1 MAPKAECDDVPHLY
15 RRKTF
20 MTDKKPDITAN
31 PTGPMDLFEGSMSAL
46 HADHSVQAEMMQDY
60 AKFVLAI
67 AKQPNAPI
75 QMQTGYWTDQINLL
89 ENFSLKTQGQPAK
102 QVAAPAHD
110 DKRFKDTEWTDNP
123 AFDMIKQSYLSAV
136 SHARGMLGE
145 LDGLDD
151 ETRRRIEFNLRQ
163 MSDALSPTNF
173 PLMNPEV
180 IRATISSKGANL
192 VKGAQHLVDDFL
204 RGGGRLSPELTDRSA
219 FDVGRNL
226 AMTPGKVVY
235 QNDVIQL
242 IQYAPSTETVR
253 QRPVLIVPSWINKFY
268 ILDLSEKNSFV
279 RWLVNE
285 GYAVFIISWVNPD
298 KRHADKTFGD
308 YMTMGPLA
316 AIDKIA
322 ALTGETSVNT
332 VGYCIGGTLL
342 ATTLA
347 VMASR
352 NDTRIASVTYLTT
365 LVDFADP
372 GDMAVF
378 TSDAHLEELEHETAK
393 NGYLDASV
401 MAETFSMLRANDL
414 VWSVAIK
421 SYFLGQEPAPFD
433 LLFWNA
439 DSTRMPGGLHMSYLR
454 DMYRDNRL
462 VQAGSIVVDGVPVDL
477 GKIRTPTYILSTR
490 EDHIAPWRSTY
501 AATQIYGGDTT
512 FVLAG
517 SGHVGGVVNPVT
529 SKKYGYWTNSALRNT
544 SEEWLA
550 EAQHTPGSWWV
561 HWNNWLGNHAGD
573 LVPARQPGEHGPVI
587 EDAPGSYV
595 RRAS

>member
-1 MAPKAECDDVPHLY
+1 
-15 RRKTF
+15 
-20 MTDKKPDITAN
+20 MTDKKSDIAAN
-31 PTGPMDLFEGSMSAL
+31 PTRPADLFEGPRNAL
-46 HADHSVQAEMMQDY
+46 NVDHSVQAEMTQDY
-60 AKFVLAI
+60 AKLVRAI
-67 AKQPNAPI
+67 AKQPNALI

-89 ENFSLKTQGQPAK
+89 ENFWLRTQGQPAK

-110 DKRFKDTEWTDNP
+110 DKRFKDAEWTENP
-123 AFDMIKQSYLSAV
+123 AFDTIKQSYLSAV

-151 ETRRRIEFNLRQ
+151 ETRRRLEFNLRQ

-180 IRATISSKGANL
+180 IRATISSKGTNL
-192 VKGAQHLVDDFL
+192 VKGAQHVVDDFV
-204 RGGGRLSPELTDRSA
+204 RGNGRLNPELTDRSA

-235 QNDVIQL
+235 QNDVMQL

-253 QRPVLIVPSWINKFY
+253 QRPMLIVPSWINKFY

-279 RWLVNE
+279 RWLISE

-316 AIDKIA
+316 AIEQIT
-322 ALTGETSVNT
+322 ALTGEASVNT
-332 VGYCIGGTLL
+332 AGYCIGGTLL

-347 VMASR
+347 VMAAR
-352 NDTRIASVTYLTT
+352 NDTRVASVTYLTT
-365 LVDFADP
+365 LVDFSDP

-378 TSDAHLEELEHETAK
+378 TSDAHLEELEQETAK

-462 VQAGSIVVDGVPVDL
+462 VQAGGIVVDGVPVDL
-477 GKIRTPTYILSTR
+477 GQIRTPTYILSTR

-501 AATQIYGGDTT
+501 AATRIYGGDTT

-529 SKKYGYWTNSALRNT
+529 SKKYGYWTNPALRST
-544 SEEWLA
+544 PEEWLA
-550 EAQHTPGSWWV
+550 EAQHNPGSWWV
-561 HWNNWLGNHAGD
+561 HWRDWLLNHAGD
-573 LVPARQPGEHGPVI
+573 LVPARQPREHGSTI

-595 RRAS
+595 KRAS

>member
-1 MAPKAECDDVPHLY
+1 
-15 RRKTF
+15 
-20 MTDKKPDITAN
+20 MTDKKPDTSAN
-31 PTGPMDLFEGSMSAL
+31 SARPRGLFEGSLNAL
-46 HADHSVQAEMMQDY
+46 HADHSVEAEVMQDY

-67 AKQPNAPI
+67 AKQPNALI

-89 ENFSLKTQGQPAK
+89 ENFSLRAKGQPAK

-110 DKRFKDTEWTDNP
+110 DKRFKDAEWTENP
-123 AFDMIKQSYLSAV
+123 AFDTIKQSYLSAV
-136 SHARGMLGE
+136 SHARGMLSA
-145 LDGLDD
+145 LNGLDD

-192 VKGAQHLVDDFL
+192 VKGAQHLVDDFV

-235 QNDVIQL
+235 QNHVMQL

-279 RWLVNE
+279 RWLISE
-285 GYAVFIISWVNPD
+285 GYTVFIISWVNPD

-308 YMTMGPLA
+308 YMTMGPVA
-316 AIDKIA
+316 AIEQITE
-322 ALTGETSVNT
+322 LTGETSVNAI
-332 VGYCIGGTLL
+332 GYCIGGTLL

-352 NDTRIASVTYLTT
+352 NDMRISSVTYLTT

-378 TSDAHLEELEHETAK
+378 TSDAHLDELEHETAK

-477 GKIRTPTYILSTR
+477 GKITTPTYILSTR

-529 SKKYGYWTNSALRNT
+529 SKKYGYWTNSTLRNT
-544 SEEWLA
+544 PDEWLA
-550 EAQHTPGSWWV
+550 KAQHTPGSWWV
-561 HWNNWLGNHAGD
+561 HWKSWLDNHAGYP
-573 LVPARQPGEHGPVI
+573 VPARQPGEHGQVI

>member
-1 MAPKAECDDVPHLY
+1 
-15 RRKTF
+15 

-31 PTGPMDLFEGSMSAL
+31 PTRPMDLFEGSMSAL

-67 AKQPNAPI
+67 AKQPNALI

-89 ENFSLKTQGQPAK
+89 ENFSLRTQGQPAK

-123 AFDMIKQSYLSAV
+123 AFDMIKQSYLLAV

-180 IRATISSKGANL
+180 IRATISSRGANL
-192 VKGAQHLVDDFL
+192 IKGAQHLVDDFV

-279 RWLVNE
+279 RWLVSE
-285 GYAVFIISWVNPD
+285 GYTVFIISWINPD
-298 KRHADKTFGD
+298 KRHAGKTFGD

-316 AIDKIA
+316 AIEQIA
-322 ALTGETSVNT
+322 ALTGETSINT

-439 DSTRMPGGLHMSYLR
+439 DSTRMPGRLHMSYLR

-462 VQAGSIVVDGVPVDL
+462 VQAGSIIVDGVPVNL
-477 GKIRTPTYILSTR
+477 GEIRTPPISC
-490 EDHIAPWRSTY
+490 
-501 AATQIYGGDTT
+501 
-512 FVLAG
+512 
-517 SGHVGGVVNPVT
+517 
-529 SKKYGYWTNSALRNT
+529 
-544 SEEWLA
+544 
-550 EAQHTPGSWWV
+550 
-561 HWNNWLGNHAGD
+561 
-573 LVPARQPGEHGPVI
+573 
-587 EDAPGSYV
+587 
-595 RRAS
+595 RRARITSRHGDRPMPRPRSMAAIPLSCSAVRVTLAALSIR

>member
-1 MAPKAECDDVPHLY
+1 
-15 RRKTF
+15 
-20 MTDKKPDITAN
+20 MTVKKPDITAN
-31 PTGPMDLFEGSMSAL
+31 PTKPMDLLEGCMSAL
-46 HADHSVQAEMMQDY
+46 HADHSVHGEMMHDY
-60 AKFVLAI
+60 AKLVLAI
-67 AKQPNAPI
+67 AQQPNALI

-89 ENFSLKTQGQPAK
+89 ENFSLKTRGQPAK
-102 QVAAPAHD
+102 QIAAPAHD
-110 DKRFKDTEWTDNP
+110 DKRFKDAEWTENP
-123 AFDMIKQSYLSAV
+123 AFDTIKQSYLSAV
-136 SHARGMLGE
+136 SHARGMLGK

-192 VKGAQHLVDDFL
+192 FKGAQHMMDDFVK
-204 RGGGRLSPELTDRSA
+204 GGGHLHPELTDRSA

-226 AMTPGKVVY
+226 AITPGKVVY

-242 IQYAPSTETVR
+242 IQYAPSTEKVR

-279 RWLVNE
+279 RWLVSE
-285 GYAVFIISWVNPD
+285 GYTVFIISWVNPD
-298 KRHADKTFGD
+298 QRHADKTFGD

-316 AIDKIA
+316 AIDQIT
-322 ALTGETSVNT
+322 ALTGETSIST

-347 VMASR
+347 VMAAR
-352 NDTRIASVTYLTT
+352 NDTRIASATYFTT

-421 SYFLGQEPAPFD
+421 SYFLGQEPAAFD

-462 VQAGSIVVDGVPVDL
+462 VQAGSILVDGVPVDL

-517 SGHVGGVVNPVT
+517 SGHVGGVVNPAT
-529 SKKYGYWTNSALRNT
+529 SKKYGYWTNPALRGT
-544 SEEWLA
+544 PEEWLA
-550 EAQHTPGSWWV
+550 EAQHTPGSWWT
-561 HWNNWLGNHAGD
+561 HWKNWLGSRAGD
-573 LVPARQPGEHGPVI
+573 LVPARQPGEHGAII

>member
-1 MAPKAECDDVPHLY
+1 
-15 RRKTF
+15 
-20 MTDKKPDITAN
+20 MTDKKPPN
-31 PTGPMDLFEGSMSAL
+31 PNSPMDMFEGSMNAL
-46 HADHSVQAEMMQDY
+46 NVDHAVQAETMQDY
-60 AKFVLAI
+60 AKLVLAI
-67 AKQPNAPI
+67 AKQPNALI

-89 ENFSLKTQGQPAK
+89 ENFSLRAQGRPAK
-102 QVAAPAHD
+102 PVAAPAHD
-110 DKRFKDTEWTDNP
+110 DKRFKDAEWTENP
-123 AFDMIKQSYLSAV
+123 AFDTIKQSYLSAV
-136 SHARGMLGE
+136 SHARRMLGE

-192 VKGAQHLVDDFL
+192 VKGAQHVADDFV
-204 RGGGRLSPELTDRSA
+204 RGNGRLSPELTDRSA

-235 QNDVIQL
+235 QNDIMQL
-242 IQYAPSTETVR
+242 IQYAPSTATVR
-253 QRPVLIVPSWINKFY
+253 QRPILIVPSWINKFY

-279 RWLVNE
+279 RWLISE
-285 GYAVFIISWVNPD
+285 GYTVFIISWVNPD

-308 YMTMGPLA
+308 YMTKGPLA
-316 AIDKIA
+316 AIEQIT

-332 VGYCIGGTLL
+332 AGYCIGGTLL

-347 VMASR
+347 VMAAR

-365 LVDFADP
+365 LVDFSDP

-462 VQAGSIVVDGVPVDL
+462 VQAGGIVVDGVPVDL
-477 GKIRTPTYILSTR
+477 GQIRTPTYILSTR

-501 AATQIYGGDTT
+501 AATRIYSGDTT

-529 SKKYGYWTNSALRNT
+529 SKKYGYWTNSALRST
-544 SEEWLA
+544 PEEWLA
-550 EAQHTPGSWWV
+550 EARHEPGSWWV
-561 HWNNWLGNHAGD
+561 HWRDWLLNHAGD
-573 LVPARQPGEHGPVI
+573 LVPARHPGEHGSAI

-595 RRAS
+595 KRAS

>member
-1 MAPKAECDDVPHLY
+1 
-15 RRKTF
+15 
-20 MTDKKPDITAN
+20 MTDKKPNVTAN
-31 PTGPMDLFEGSMSAL
+31 PTKPMELFESPVNAL
-46 HADHSVQAEMMQDY
+46 HGDHSVQAEMMQDY
-60 AKFVLAI
+60 AKLVLAI
-67 AKQPNAPI
+67 AKQPNALI

-89 ENFSLKTQGQPAK
+89 ENFSLRALGQPAK
-102 QVAAPAHD
+102 PVAAPAHD
-110 DKRFKDTEWTDNP
+110 DKRFKDPEWTDSP
-123 AFDMIKQSYLSAV
+123 AFDTIKQSYLSAV
-136 SHARGMLGE
+136 SHARDLIKE

-163 MSDALSPTNF
+163 MADALSPTNF
-173 PLMNPEV
+173 PMLNPEV
-180 IRATISSKGANL
+180 IRATIDAKGVNL
-192 VKGAQHLVDDFL
+192 TKGAQHVVDDFV
-204 RGGGRLSPELTDRSA
+204 RGNGRLNPELTDRSA

-226 AMTPGKVVY
+226 ATTPGKVVY
-235 QNDVIQL
+235 QNDVMQL
-242 IQYAPSTETVR
+242 IQYAPSTEAVR
-253 QRPVLIVPSWINKFY
+253 QRPILIVPSWINKFY

-279 RWLVNE
+279 RWLISE
-285 GYAVFIISWVNPD
+285 GYTVFIISWVNPD

-308 YMTMGPLA
+308 YMKMGPLA
-316 AIDKIA
+316 AIEQIT

-332 VGYCIGGTLL
+332 AGYCIGGTLL
-342 ATTLA
+342 ATTVA
-347 VMASR
+347 VMAAR

-365 LVDFADP
+365 LVDFSDP

-421 SYFLGQEPAPFD
+421 SYFLGQEPVPFD

-462 VQAGSIVVDGVPVDL
+462 VQAGGIVVDGVPVDL
-477 GKIRTPTYILSTR
+477 RQIRTPTYILSTR

-501 AATQIYGGDTT
+501 AATRIYGGDTT

-517 SGHVGGVVNPVT
+517 SGHVGGVVNPAT
-529 SKKYGYWTNSALRNT
+529 SKKYGYWTNPALRST
-544 SEEWLA
+544 PEEWLA
-550 EAQHTPGSWWV
+550 EAQHAPGSWWV
-561 HWNNWLGNHAGD
+561 HWRDWLLNHAGD
-573 LVPARQPGEHGPVI
+573 LVPARQPGEHGSTI

-595 RRAS
+595 KRAS

>member
-1 MAPKAECDDVPHLY
+1 MADHKSE
-15 RRKTF
+15 
-20 MTDKKPDITAN
+20 ITAN
-31 PTGPMDLFEGSMSAL
+31 ESKPSDPVPNLTNAAVVE
-46 HADHSVQAEMMQDY
+46 HSVQAETMRDY
-60 AKFVLAI
+60 LKVVLAV
-67 AKQPNAPI
+67 AKQPNAFI
-75 QMQTGYWTDQINLL
+75 QMQTGFWTDQIDLL
-89 ENFSLKTQGQPAK
+89 ENFSLRAQGQPAK

-110 DKRFKDTEWTDNP
+110 DKRFKDAAWTENP
-123 AFDMIKQSYLSAV
+123 AFDTIKQSYLSAV
-136 SHARGMLGE
+136 SHARDMLGE
-145 LDGLDD
+145 LNGLDE
-151 ETRRRIEFNLRQ
+151 ETRRRMEFNLRQ
-163 MSDALSPTNF
+163 MADALSPTNF

-180 IRATISSKGANL
+180 IRATVSSGGANL
-192 VKGAQHLVDDFL
+192 IKGAQHMIGDFVK
-204 RGGGRLSPELTDRSA
+204 GGGHLHPELTDRSG

-226 AMTPGKVVY
+226 ATTPGKVVY
-235 QNDVIQL
+235 QNDVMQL
-242 IQYAPSTETVR
+242 IQYAPSTEKVR
-253 QRPVLIVPSWINKFY
+253 RRPVLVVPSWINKFY
-268 ILDLSEKNSFV
+268 ILDLSENNSFV
-279 RWLVNE
+279 RWLISE
-285 GYAVFIISWVNPD
+285 GHTVFIISWVNPD
-298 KRHADKTFGD
+298 KRHADKTFRD
-308 YMTMGPLA
+308 YMAMGPLA
-316 AIDKIA
+316 AIDQISS
-322 ALTGETSVNT
+322 LTGETSVNA

-352 NDTRIASVTYLTT
+352 NDTRIASVTYLAT

-378 TSDAHLEELEHETAK
+378 TSDAHLEELERETAK

-462 VQAGSIVVDGVPVDL
+462 IQAGGIVVDGVPIDL
-477 GKIRTPTYILSTR
+477 GRIRTPSYILSTR

-501 AATQIYGGDTT
+501 AATQIYGGEIT

-517 SGHVGGVVNPVT
+517 SGHVGGVVNPAK
-529 SKKYGYWTNSALRNT
+529 SNKYGYWTNPALPGPPDR
-544 SEEWLA
+544 WLA
-550 EAQHTPGSWWV
+550 EAQHNPGSWWI
-561 HWNNWLGNHAGD
+561 HWQTWLLRHAGD
-573 LVPARQPGEHGPVI
+573 LVPARRPEERGTTV

-595 RRAS
+595 KQLS

>member
-1 MAPKAECDDVPHLY
+1 
-15 RRKTF
+15 
-20 MTDKKPDITAN
+20 MTDKKPDTAMN
-31 PTGPMDLFEGSMSAL
+31 PIKPTDLFEGSLSAL
-46 HADHSVQAEMMQDY
+46 HADHSVQAEMLQDY
-60 AKFVLAI
+60 AKFVLAV
-67 AKQPNAPI
+67 AKQPNALI

-89 ENFSLKTQGQPAK
+89 ENFSLRAQGQPAK

-110 DKRFKDTEWTDNP
+110 DKRFKDAEWTENP
-123 AFDMIKQSYLSAV
+123 AFDTIKQSYLSAV
-136 SHARGMLGE
+136 SHAQGLLSE

-151 ETRRRIEFNLRQ
+151 ESRRRIEFNLRQ

-192 VKGAQHLVDDFL
+192 IKGAQHLVDDFV

-226 AMTPGKVVY
+226 AITPGKVVY
-235 QNDVIQL
+235 QNEVMQL
-242 IQYAPSTETVR
+242 IQYAPSTEMVR
-253 QRPVLIVPSWINKFY
+253 RWPVLIVPSWINKFY

-279 RWLVNE
+279 RWLISE
-285 GYAVFIISWVNPD
+285 GYTVFIISWVNPD

-316 AIDKIA
+316 AIEQITE
-322 ALTGETSVNT
+322 LTGETSVNA

-352 NDTRIASVTYLTT
+352 DDTRIASVTYLTT
-365 LVDFADP
+365 LVDFAEP

-378 TSDAHLEELEHETAK
+378 TSDAHLDELEHETAK

-462 VQAGSIVVDGVPVDL
+462 IQAGSIVVDGVPVDL
-477 GKIRTPTYILSTR
+477 RKITTPTYILSTR

-501 AATQIYGGDTT
+501 AATQIYDGNTT

-529 SKKYGYWTNSALRNT
+529 SKKYGYWTNSTVRNT
-544 SEEWLA
+544 PDEWLA

-561 HWNNWLGNHAGD
+561 HWKSWLDNHAGYP
-573 LVPARQPGEHGPVI
+573 VPARQPGEHGQVI

>member
-1 MAPKAECDDVPHLY
+1 
-15 RRKTF
+15 
-20 MTDKKPDITAN
+20 MTDKKPDVTAT
-31 PTGPMDLFEGSMSAL
+31 PTKPMDLFEGPMSAL
-46 HADHSVQAEMMQDY
+46 QADHSVQGEMMQDY
-60 AKFVLAI
+60 AKLVLAI
-67 AKQPNAPI
+67 AKQPNALI

-89 ENFSLKTQGQPAK
+89 ENFSLRAQGQPAK

-110 DKRFKDTEWTDNP
+110 DKRFKDAEWTDNP
-123 AFDMIKQSYLSAV
+123 TFDTIKQSYLSAV
-136 SHARGMLGE
+136 SHAREMLGE
-145 LDGLDD
+145 LNSLDD

-192 VKGAQHLVDDFL
+192 VKGAQHVVDDFV
-204 RGGGRLSPELTDRSA
+204 RGNGRLNPELTDRSA

-235 QNDVIQL
+235 QNDVMQL
-242 IQYAPSTETVR
+242 IQYAPSTEMVR

-285 GYAVFIISWVNPD
+285 GYTVFIISWVNPD

-316 AIDKIA
+316 AIEQIT
-322 ALTGETSVNT
+322 ALTGETSVNAA
-332 VGYCIGGTLL
+332 GYCIGGTLL

-347 VMASR
+347 VMAAR

-365 LVDFADP
+365 LVDFSDP

-378 TSDAHLEELEHETAK
+378 TSDAHLEELEHETTK

-462 VQAGSIVVDGVPVDL
+462 VQAGGIVVDGVPVDL
-477 GKIRTPTYILSTR
+477 GQIRTPTYILSTR

-501 AATQIYGGDTT
+501 AATRIYGGDTT

-529 SKKYGYWTNSALRNT
+529 SKKYGYWTNSALR
-544 SEEWLA
+544 SAPEEWLA
-550 EAQHTPGSWWV
+550 EAQHTPGSWWM
-561 HWNNWLGNHAGD
+561 HWKNWLGSHAGD
-573 LVPARQPGEHGPVI
+573 LVAARQPGEHGSVI

>member
-1 MAPKAECDDVPHLY
+1 
-15 RRKTF
+15 

-31 PTGPMDLFEGSMSAL
+31 PTRPMNLFEGPMNAL
-46 HADHSVQAEMMQDY
+46 NVDHSVQAEMMQDY

-67 AKQPNAPI
+67 AKQPNALI
-75 QMQTGYWTDQINLL
+75 QMQTGYWADQINLL
-89 ENFSLKTQGQPAK
+89 ENFSLRAQGKPAK

-110 DKRFKDTEWTDNP
+110 DKRFKDAEWTENP
-123 AFDMIKQSYLSAV
+123 AFD
-136 SHARGMLGE
+136 
-145 LDGLDD
+145 
-151 ETRRRIEFNLRQ
+151 
-163 MSDALSPTNF
+163 
-173 PLMNPEV
+173 
-180 IRATISSKGANL
+180 TI
-192 VKGAQHLVDDFL
+192 
-204 RGGGRLSPELTDRSA
+204 
-219 FDVGRNL
+219 GRNL

-235 QNDVIQL
+235 QNDIMQL

-279 RWLVNE
+279 RWLIGE
-285 GYAVFIISWVNPD
+285 GYTVFIISWVNPD

-316 AIDKIA
+316 AIDQIT

-332 VGYCIGGTLL
+332 AGYCIGGTLL

-347 VMASR
+347 VMAAR

-365 LVDFADP
+365 LVDFSDP
-372 GDMAVF
+372 GDIAVF

-439 DSTRMPGGLHMSYLR
+439 DATRMPGGLHMSYLR

-462 VQAGSIVVDGVPVDL
+462 VQAGGIVVDGVPVNL
-477 GKIRTPTYILSTR
+477 GEIRTPTYILSTR

-501 AATQIYGGDTT
+501 AATQIYSGDTT

-529 SKKYGYWTNSALRNT
+529 SKKYGYWTNPTLR
-544 SEEWLA
+544 
-550 EAQHTPGSWWV
+550 GSS
-561 HWNNWLGNHAGD
+561 G
-573 LVPARQPGEHGPVI
+573 
-587 EDAPGSYV
+587 
-595 RRAS
+595 

>member
-1 MAPKAECDDVPHLY
+1 
-15 RRKTF
+15 
-20 MTDKKPDITAN
+20 MTDKKPDAKAN
-31 PTGPMDLFEGSMSAL
+31 ETNQIEQMMGAF
-46 HADHSVQAEMMQDY
+46 HAVSRDRAVQSETMQDY
-60 AKFVLAI
+60 TKVILSM
-67 AKQPNAPI
+67 AKQPNAVAE
-75 QMQTGYWTDQINLL
+75 MQTRFWADQINIMNNL
-89 ENFSLKTQGQPAK
+89 SLKAQGKAVLPVATPA
-102 QVAAPAHD
+102 QD
-110 DKRFKDTEWTDNP
+110 DKRFKDSEWTDNP
-123 AFDMIKQSYLSAV
+123 TFDAIKQSYLSGVAR
-136 SHARGMLGE
+136 ARGLLNE
-145 LDGLDD
+145 LEGLDD

-173 PLMNPEV
+173 PMMNPEV
-180 IRATISSKGANL
+180 IRATIASNGTNL
-192 VKGAQHLVDDFL
+192 MKGAQHMIDDFIKGNGQL
-204 RGGGRLSPELTDRSA
+204 HPELTDRSA

-226 AMTPGKVVY
+226 AMSPGKVVY
-235 QNDVIQL
+235 QNDVMQL
-242 IQYAPSTETVR
+242 IQYKPATEQVR
-253 QRPVLIVPSWINKFY
+253 QRPILIVPSWINKFY

-285 GYAVFIISWVNPD
+285 GYTVFIISWVNPD

-308 YMTMGPLA
+308 YMTLGP
-316 AIDKIA
+316 IA
-322 ALTGETSVNT
+322 ALEQITELTGETSINT
-332 VGYCIGGTLL
+332 AGYCIGGTLL

-347 VMASR
+347 VMAAR
-352 NDTRIASVTYLTT
+352 NDARIASVTYLTT
-365 LVDFADP
+365 LVDFSDP

-378 TSDAHLEELEHETAK
+378 TSDAHLEELEQETAR
-393 NGYLDASV
+393 NGFLDASV

-421 SYFLGQEPAPFD
+421 SYFLGQEPAAFD

-462 VQAGSIVVDGVPVDL
+462 VQPGSIIVDNVPVDL

-517 SGHVGGVVNPVT
+517 SGHVGGVVNPAA
-529 SKKYGYWTNSALRNT
+529 SKKYGYWTNPALRET
-544 SEEWLA
+544 PDEWLA
-550 EAQHTPGSWWV
+550 EAAHAPGSWWL
-561 HWNNWLGNHAGD
+561 HWREWLQKHSGD
-573 LVPARQPGEHGPVI
+573 LVPARQPGEHGAVI

-595 RRAS
+595 QRAS